1 MSHLQGQSFMHPF
14 FSRLAKAAK
23 SVAVVT
29 ILISSLIAP
38 VAHAQ
43 STAEAGRVL
52 MSIGDVKINRN
63 GQTIPAPKNTAIQSG
78 DTVITGIASNA
89 QIRMSDAAVIA
100 LRAQTEFKINE
111 YKFNGKS
118 DGSEKAN
125 LSLVKGGV
133 RAVTGS
139 IGRENK
145 DNLQVNAVVATVGIR
160 GTGYNLNYCEGNCLN
175 TDKTPVKDGL
185 YAGVFEGQITI
196 KNKAGTEALGVD
208 QYAYVADDNSQ
219 AKRLSQPPNFLP
231 DPLAGQ
237 KSAKPKGRGNTTD
250 IPSLAVAVTP
260 PAKGA
265 DEQVAIPSSP
275 LPMMMGIVVNP
286 SPYLATGISPF
297 APYASQL
304 YNKPEGDGIAPTP
317 ASYSYYLQKAEV
329 WPLASGG
336 SIQPDGLPQHNILP
350 DSNWPGWPST
360 TSAPALPQTGLN
372 AITTAGSGLNTY
384 ITYIGL
390 EYPTYFAQGNPSIP
404 MTFAIGTAQQMEG
417 GNLAGV
423 VSWGRW
429 ANGNVIIADYN
440 NGNLLA
446 MPAGNGFH
454 FIVGDR
460 TNPTSLQQYLN
471 TGPTTLNF
479 SLVGATT
486 PTYVNTVAGSQ
497 WAVTGGNLTANF
509 ASSQLTGNLALY
521 TNQPTGYAFLNMNIA
536 GSLSAAADSNTV
548 STSVVKTSGSN
559 SICTAACNGSGNV
572 VFYGNAPG
580 NPAQAAGLSYN
591 FSTGSNVVQGV
602 AVFKR

>member
-1 MSHLQGQSFMHPF
+1 MRYLRGQSFMHPF
-14 FSRLAKAAK
+14 FSRFSTTVKVIAVAITLMLA
-23 SVAVVT
+23 S
-29 ILISSLIAP
+29 ISPEAY
-38 VAHAQ
+38 AQ
-43 STAEAGRVL
+43 ANAEAGRLL
-52 MSIGDVKINRN
+52 MSIGDVKINRG
-63 GQTIPAPKNTAIQSG
+63 GQMIPAPKGTAVQAG
-78 DTVITGIASNA
+78 DSVITGVASNA

-160 GTGYNLNYCEGNCLN
+160 GTGYNLNYCDGNCLN
-175 TDKTPVKDGL
+175 LDKTPVKDGL

-196 KNKAGTEALGVD
+196 KNKAGTESLGVD

-237 KSAKPKGRGNTTD
+237 KSAKPKGRGNATD
-250 IPSLAVAVTP
+250 IPALAVAVSP

-265 DEQVAIPSSP
+265 DEQVAMPSSP

-297 APYASQL
+297 APYESQL
-304 YNKPEGDGIAPTP
+304 YNKPKGDGNAPIP
-317 ASYSYYLQKAEV
+317 ATYSYYLQKAES
-329 WPLASGG
+329 WPTGP
-336 SIQPDGLPQHNILP
+336 IQAVDGLPPHNVST
-350 DSNWPGWPST
+350 DSNPPT
-360 TSAPALPQTGLN
+360 TLPTTGLN
-372 AITTAGSGLNTY
+372 QINVAGSGINTY
-384 ITYIGL
+384 VTQINLPPGYTVVGTTVPVL
-390 EYPTYFAQGNPSIP
+390 FS
-404 MTFAIGTAQQMEG
+404 IGTAQQLDG

-429 ANGNVIIADYN
+429 ANGNVIVADYN
-440 NGNLLA
+440 SGNLIA
-446 MPAGNGFH
+446 MPADNGFH
-454 FIVGDR
+454 FIVGER
-460 TNPTSLQQYLN
+460 TNPNLLQNL
-471 TGPTTLNF
+471 GPVTLNF

-486 PTYVNTVAGSQ
+486 PTYVSSVPGAVWS
-497 WAVTGGNLTANF
+497 VTGGNLTANF
-509 ASSQLTGNLALY
+509 ASNQITGNMNLY
-521 TNQPTGYAFLNMNIA
+521 TNQPSGYAFLNMGIS
-536 GSLSAAADSNTV
+536 GGLSASAASNNVNVTAI
-548 STSVVKTSGSN
+548 KTSGSN
-559 SICTAACNGSGNV
+559 PVCTSACNGTGQV
-572 VFYGNAPG
+572 VFYGNSPV
-580 NPAQAAGLSYN
+580 AQAAGLSYN
-591 FSTGSNVVQGV
+591 FSSSGNVVQGV

>member
-1 MSHLQGQSFMHPF
+1 MSHLQGQLFMYPF
-14 FSRLAKAAK
+14 FSRLAKAGK
-23 SVAVVT
+23 SLAVVMV
-29 ILISSLIAP
+29 LSSSAIAP
-38 VAHAQ
+38 VAYAQ
-43 STAEAGRVL
+43 SNAEAGRVL

-265 DEQVAIPSSP
+265 DEQVSMPSSP

-297 APYASQL
+297 APYESQI
-304 YNKPEGDGIAPTP
+304 YNKPKGDGVAPTP

-329 WPLASGG
+329 WPTGP
-336 SIQPDGLPQHNILP
+336 IQVADGLPPHNVST
-350 DSNWPGWPST
+350 DSNPAT
-360 TSAPALPQTGLN
+360 TLPTTGLN
-372 AITTAGSGLNTY
+372 SITTAGSGINTY
-384 ITYIGL
+384 VTQINLPPGYTV
-390 EYPTYFAQGNPSIP
+390 QGTSVPVLFS
-404 MTFAIGTAQQMEG
+404 IGTAQQLDG
-417 GNLAGV
+417 GNLGGI

-429 ANGNVIIADYN
+429 GNGNVIVADYN
-440 NGNLLA
+440 NGNLIA
-446 MPAGNGFH
+446 MPADNGFH
-454 FIVGDR
+454 FIVGER
-460 TNPTSLQQYLN
+460 TNPNLLQNL
-471 TGPTTLNF
+471 GPVTLNF

-486 PTYVNTVAGSQ
+486 PTYVSAVSGAA

-509 ASSQLTGNLALY
+509 ATSQITGNVSLY
-521 TNQPTGYAFLNMNIA
+521 TNQPSGYAFLNM
-536 GSLSAAADSNTV
+536 GVSGGLSASAASNNVNTTV
-548 STSVVKTSGSN
+548 TKTSGSN
-559 SICTAACNGSGNV
+559 PICTSACSGTGQV
-572 VFYGNAPG
+572 VFYGNAPA
-580 NPAQAAGLSYN
+580 AQAAGLSYN
-591 FSTGSNVVQGV
+591 FSSSGNIVQGV

>member
-1 MSHLQGQSFMHPF
+1 MSHLQGQLFMNPF

-23 SVAVVT
+23 SVAIVIV
-29 ILISSLIAP
+29 LASPVIAP
-38 VAHAQ
+38 VAYAQ

-265 DEQVAIPSSP
+265 DEQVALPSSP
-275 LPMMMGIVVNP
+275 LTMMMGIVVNP

-297 APYASQL
+297 APYGSQI
-304 YNKPEGDGIAPTP
+304 YNKPKGDGVAPTP

-329 WPLASGG
+329 WPTGP
-336 SIQPDGLPQHNILP
+336 IQNGLPPNNVST
-350 DSNWPGWPST
+350 DSNPIPPFPPPYPST
-360 TSAPALPQTGLN
+360 ALGLN
-372 AITTAGSGLNTY
+372 SITTAGSGINTY
-384 ITYIGL
+384 VTEINLPPGFNVQSTTV
-390 EYPTYFAQGNPSIP
+390 PVDFR
-404 MTFAIGTAQQMEG
+404 IGTAQQLDG
-417 GNLAGV
+417 GNLLGI

-429 ANGNVIIADYN
+429 ANGSVIVADYN
-440 NGNLLA
+440 NGNLIA
-446 MPAGNGFH
+446 MPADSGFH
-454 FIVGDR
+454 FIVGQR
-460 TNPTSLQQYLN
+460 TDPTLLGN
-471 TGPTTLNF
+471 LGPVTLSF

-486 PTYVNTVAGSQ
+486 PTYVSSVPGAV

-509 ASSQLTGNLALY
+509 ASNQISGNVGLY
-521 TNQPTGYAFLNMNIA
+521 TNQPSGYAFLNMGVS
-536 GSLSAAADSNTV
+536 GSLNASAASNTINTTV
-548 STSVVKTSGSN
+548 IKTSGSN
-559 SICTAACNGSGNV
+559 PVCTAACSGTGQV
-572 VFYGNAPG
+572 VFYGNAPA
-580 NPAQAAGLSYN
+580 AQAAGLSYN
-591 FSTGSNVVQGV
+591 FSSSGNIVQGV